1 MSKRIVRG
9 SEPEGKPTKADVD
22 VKASGSKFD
31 FEFDFG
37 DKPKDKPADP
47 PASKAAPAAPAEKPA
62 EKPAAEPAPAP
73 KPAPGAHLK
82 PEAAA
87 PAEEPAPAPK
97 PAPKSSTKKSTTKA
111 APAAEPEAKP
121 VVTGVTAFAYEGP
134 GKAYKYWSYKTR
146 SFKVTPDIWKAN
158 QASNG
163 VWEVIWVWY
172 HNGAVHHI
180 LDDEELE
187 LYCP

>member
-22 VKASGSKFD
+22 VKASSPKFD

-73 KPAPGAHLK
+73 KL
-82 PEAAA
+82 
-87 PAEEPAPAPK
+87 
-97 PAPKSSTKKSTTKA
+97 APKSSTKKSTTKA
-111 APAAEPEAKP
+111 APVAEPETKP
-121 VVTGVTAFAYEGP
+121 IVVGVTAFAYEGP

-163 VWEVIWVWY
+163 DWEVIWVWF
-172 HNGAVHHI
+172 HNGAIHHI